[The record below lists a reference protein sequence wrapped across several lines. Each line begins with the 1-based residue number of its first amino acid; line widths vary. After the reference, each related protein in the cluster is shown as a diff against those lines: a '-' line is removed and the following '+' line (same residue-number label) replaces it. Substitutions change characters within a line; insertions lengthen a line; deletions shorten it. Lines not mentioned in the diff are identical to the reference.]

1 MSNYRFGPEG
11 FPTDDLLIPLLN
23 SLPDMIHSVDIDGR
37 IVFANKRVSEI
48 LGYTQEELLGLSIFE
63 LYAPE
68 IRTRVERGFHAL
80 KQKGDMK
87 VRESLLKSK
96 SGELIPVEIR
106 SFGVY
111 DENGEFKRTF
121 SMLRD
126 TREIKE
132 MRDNLMHVERISGI
146 GQLASCVVHD
156 IHNPLMVIHLY
167 TEILLQDAERYAN
180 DEHKDEFSDYVT
192 QMQRA
197 SHKIEKLLKHLRN
210 FSRRQP
216 ERKESIEF
224 NTLLD
229 DALFMVMN
237 KILINKIKLDRHNQ
251 DGEFPFSGSLIHL
264 EQAFMN
270 IFSNA
275 CDAMRDQDKR
285 ILTISIEEEE
295 IDELP
300 FIKCVIQDTGCGIPN
315 DDLHDIFT
323 PFYTTKKQGEGTGLG
338 LAISQEIIERHEGT
352 VEVNSTVGEGTTF
365 RILLPKDL

>member
-1 MSNYRFGPEG
+1 MSNYRIGPEG

-23 SLPDMIHSVDIDGR
+23 SLPDMIHSVNKEGR
-37 IVFANKRVSEI
+37 IVFTNKRFSEI
-48 LGYTQEELLGLSIFE
+48 LGYTQEELLDMGIFE

-68 IRTRVERGFHAL
+68 IRTRVERGFDAL

-96 SGELIPVEIR
+96 SGEVIPVEIR

-111 DENGEFKRTF
+111 NENGEFMRTF

-126 TREIKE
+126 IREVKE
-132 MRDNLMHVERISGI
+132 MRDKLMHAERIGGI

-156 IHNPLMVIHLY
+156 IHNPLMVINLY
-167 TEILLQDAERYAN
+167 TEMLLQDAKRYIV
-180 DEHKDEFSDYVT
+180 DEHMGEVSDYLN
-192 QMQRA
+192 QMRRA
-197 SHKIEKLLKHLRN
+197 AQKIEKLLKHLRN

-216 ERKESIEF
+216 ERKEAIEF
-224 NTLLD
+224 NNLLD

-237 KILINKIKLDRHNQ
+237 KIIINKIKLDRRNQ
-251 DGEFPFSGSLIHL
+251 EQEFPFFGSLIQL

-270 IFSNA
+270 IISNA
-275 CDAMRDQDKR
+275 CDAMRTSDNR
-285 ILTISIEEEE
+285 VLTISVAEE
-295 IDELP
+295 DQDGTP
-300 FIKCVIQDTGCGIPN
+300 FIKCVIQDTGCGIPD
-315 DDLHDIFT
+315 DDLKDIFT

-338 LAISQEIIERHEGT
+338 LAISQEIVERHEGT
-352 VEVNSTVGEGTTF
+352 IDVESAIGQGTVF